1 LNEVDGPVYPSV
13 GTSEGTM
20 EATFSASGA
29 ASLDE
34 PDASDLLETICT
46 VYLQATLGVEELNF

>member
-1 LNEVDGPVYPSV
+1 
-13 GTSEGTM
+13 M
-20 EATFSASGA
+20 EAMFLASGA